1 LEGLIFEMFNLMG
14 YKRRTMNSKLWI
26 RKALSMCL
34 VVATI
39 LTYSM
44 ITLANTERI
53 AGEILVTGNSASG
66 QTSSVKVNGE
76 LAQSGRS
83 IFSASTIATPENA
96 GAVISL
102 GRIGKIELA
111 PNTTLALS
119 FSEKGISGDLS
130 TGRVTVLNAADGVVI
145 NTVGGKL
152 VTLNSGDSASAAN
165 APQDDTTSDND
176 GGSAGLIWALI
187 LGGAAAGIIIAA
199 RTDNNR
205 ISLGGGSTVISPT
218 R

>member
-1 LEGLIFEMFNLMG
+1 
-14 YKRRTMNSKLWI
+14 MNSKLWI

-165 APQDDTTSDND
+165 VPQDDTTDDND

>member
-1 LEGLIFEMFNLMG
+1 
-14 YKRRTMNSKLWI
+14 MNSKLWI

-111 PNTTLALS
+111 PNTILALS

-165 APQDDTTSDND
+165 APQADTTSDND

-205 ISLGGGSTVISPT
+205 ISLGGGSTVISPV

>member
-165 APQDDTTSDND
+165 VPQDDTTDDND

-199 RTDNNR
+199 RSDNNR
-205 ISLGGGSTVISPT
+205 ISLGGGSTVISPV

>member
-1 LEGLIFEMFNLMG
+1 
-14 YKRRTMNSKLWI
+14 MNSKLWI

-165 APQDDTTSDND
+165 APQDDTTDDND

-199 RTDNNR
+199 RSDNNR
-205 ISLGGGSTVISPT
+205 ISLGGGSTVISPV

>member
-1 LEGLIFEMFNLMG
+1 
-14 YKRRTMNSKLWI
+14 MNSKLWI

-199 RTDNNR
+199 RSDNNR
-205 ISLGGGSTVISPT
+205 ISLGGGSTVISPVH
-218 R
+218 

>member
-1 LEGLIFEMFNLMG
+1 
-14 YKRRTMNSKLWI
+14 MNSKLWI

-165 APQDDTTSDND
+165 VPQDDTTDDND

-205 ISLGGGSTVISPT
+205 ISLGGGSTVISPV

>member
-1 LEGLIFEMFNLMG
+1 
-14 YKRRTMNSKLWI
+14 MNSKLWI

-176 GGSAGLIWALI
+176 GGSAGLLWALI

-205 ISLGGGSTVISPT
+205 ISLGGGSTVISPV

>member
-1 LEGLIFEMFNLMG
+1 
-14 YKRRTMNSKLWI
+14 MNSKLWI

-199 RTDNNR
+199 RSDNNR
-205 ISLGGGSTVISPT
+205 ISLGGGSTVISPV

>member
-199 RTDNNR
+199 RSDNNR
-205 ISLGGGSTVISPT
+205 ISLGGGSTVISPV